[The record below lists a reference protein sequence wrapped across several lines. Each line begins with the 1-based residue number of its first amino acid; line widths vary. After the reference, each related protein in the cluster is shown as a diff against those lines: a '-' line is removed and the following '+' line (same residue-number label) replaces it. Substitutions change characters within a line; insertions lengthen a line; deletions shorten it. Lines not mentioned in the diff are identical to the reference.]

1 MMREI
6 EVKNITIMQTPESDE
21 ARELLEEAKQK
32 FRLYFLWCVP
42 AFIVGTIL
50 LICGAINAHTLLI
63 SLGAT
68 FLACFVI
75 CCIYYFSRRAAYLS
89 PYIELLRVAIS
100 NDKLRHD
107 ERIRW
112 RERARL
118 ENTEGGKYY
127 SESMSRKTS
136 KLNKKVNE
144 MKSKLASNPDDADKE
159 YK

>member
-50 LICGAINAHTLLI
+50 LICGAINANTLLI

-118 ENTEGGKYY
+118 ENTEGGKDY

>member
-1 MMREI
+1 MREI
-6 EVKNITIMQTPESDE
+6 VVKNITIMQTPESDE
-21 ARELLEEAKQK
+21 ARELLEDAKRK
-32 FRLYFLWCVP
+32 FRIYFLWCIP

-50 LICGAINAHTLLI
+50 LICGATMGQTLLI
-63 SLGAT
+63 SLGAV
-68 FLACFVI
+68 FLGMFLI

-118 ENTEGGKYY
+118 EKAEGGKEY
-127 SESMSRKTS
+127 SEAMSKNTA
-136 KLNKKVNE
+136 KLNKKVND
-144 MKSKLASNPDDADKE
+144 MKSKLASNPDDAYKE